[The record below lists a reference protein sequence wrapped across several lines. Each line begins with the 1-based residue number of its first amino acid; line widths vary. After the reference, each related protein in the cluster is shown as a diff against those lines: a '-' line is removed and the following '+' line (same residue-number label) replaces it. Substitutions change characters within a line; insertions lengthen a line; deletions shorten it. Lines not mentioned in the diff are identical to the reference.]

1 VVVPLSSREPFV
13 RHLVEE
19 VVLPGGRLI
28 VGKSNENR
36 GEPGI
41 AASLADWGWA
51 GVQEVRRPHD
61 HPDVELSVVWF
72 DTPG

>member
-1 VVVPLSSREPFV
+1 
-13 RHLVEE
+13 
-19 VVLPGGRLI
+19 VLPGGRLI

-41 AASLADWGWA
+41 AASLAGWGWA
-51 GVQEVRRPHD
+51 GVHEVRRPHV
-61 HPDVELSVVWF
+61 HPDVEMSIVWF